1 MNRVFGTVVGLGL
14 SWLVWTA
21 GVRAD
26 DPPPAVAD
34 VTVVKAEAGFAMAR
48 AGVEPAD
55 VLLRW
60 RRLAGAAERGET
72 LASYFHLKEV
82 EILHAP
88 RGGVDILVRR
98 GETERWVAIPAYE
111 WRLSVRPALS
121 GEAGVAQ
128 ADGERL
134 LGARDVDGAVAR
146 WSTGAAEAAT
156 RGDHLTAAWL
166 HLRSGQALAEAK
178 RWAAAVDA
186 LGHCADTLAAVEAGR
201 FQPIVWDMQG
211 ELLRQ
216 DKRPELSVEMHRKA
230 LAAWAHDGGELGR
243 ANSMASLGHCAWQLV
258 RWPEAVQCYEN
269 ALAIRREVAPDSMLV
284 SGSLMMLATAYSNT
298 GDLAA
303 ADRCLLEALAIHRR
317 HLPGHAAEANILNT
331 LGVNA
336 SKAGHQGKAHQYFE
350 ESLRLKQAQSPD
362 SMAVAYTLNNLAAVA
377 RLQGDLALAEDYH
390 RQALKIKLALEP
402 DSASLARSYHN
413 IGQIYMA
420 RRDFPAAADYLNQAL
435 QILER
440 KAPRSRECAD
450 CLEQLGNLARLENK
464 FDLAEK
470 RHQEAT
476 AIRMQVSND
485 PLDQIRTLI
494 TLGAIRLESG
504 DPVQAETHYQAALSM
519 ARQSAPASFYEA
531 RSLRGLG
538 DACLRRGDLVAAA
551 PALEGALKIFAATAP
566 LTIDEATTQHLLGD
580 LHRRQ
585 DRLQD
590 ALACYERAVAAL
602 EGQLEKLGGS
612 REVAESFAAEYAG
625 FYKDVLELKL
635 LLNDPRGAFNV
646 LERFRARSLLA
657 MLVERDLDF
666 SRDVPAGL
674 LERLETAR
682 TRSRE
687 AQDELMQLS
696 PDKEPERVTECQR
709 LLSERRRE
717 QALVWEEIRRE
728 SPRLA
733 ALRAP
738 ETLTADQVAEVMGR
752 DTLFLSYAVSERA
765 THLFALLNGQLRV
778 ESVPLGRQQVQEA
791 VEYYLA
797 MLSNPASR
805 KVRLMGRAH
814 ALYRQLV
821 APVDDLVRRSQRI
834 VVCPDGPLHMMPFA
848 ALGPAT
854 NRYLIEEKP
863 VSYVISATV
872 YADGLRHE
880 PQRAS
885 RPVVLF
891 GDPDYPGQAAGG
903 SAARLLR
910 WVLRD
915 DPVPPLPASRD
926 EVQGIAALYPG
937 AHVAYLGAEA
947 REERVKSLDRQPG
960 YLHFACHGF
969 YNPVNPM
976 DSGLLLTIPGEGG
989 DNRDNG
995 FLQVWEVFE
1004 NVRID
1009 AEQVSLSACETARGR
1024 ELGGEGLVGLNRSF
1038 LYAGARTVMSTLWS
1052 VADAS
1057 TAEFQ
1062 KLYYRHLRSDRAKT
1076 EAARLAQREFI
1087 NGKVHIVPTEPA
1099 GEPPDLSHP
1108 YFWAGFVLNGQ
1119 WR

>member
-1 MNRVFGTVVGLGL
+1 MNRVIGTVVGLG
-14 SWLVWTA
+14 WFWMMWAA
-21 GVRAD
+21 GVRAG
-26 DPPPAVAD
+26 DPPPAAAGMV
-34 VTVVKAEAGFAMAR
+34 VVKAEADFAMAK
-48 AGVEPAD
+48 AGVQPAD

-72 LASYFHLKEV
+72 LDSYFHLKEV

-111 WRLSVRPALS
+111 WRLSVRPTLP
-121 GEAGVAQ
+121 GEAGVAL
-128 ADGERL
+128 DEGERL

-146 WSTGAAEAAT
+146 WGAGAAEAAA
-156 RGDHLTAAWL
+156 RGDHLTAAWM
-166 HLRSGQALAEAK
+166 HLRSGQALAEAR
-178 RWAAAVDA
+178 RWAAGVDA
-186 LGHCADTLAAVEAGR
+186 LGRCADTLAAVDAGR
-201 FQPIVWDMQG
+201 FQPIIWDIQG

-216 DKRPELSVEMHRKA
+216 DKRPELSMEVHRKA

-243 ANSMASLGHCAWQLV
+243 ANSTTGLGHCAWQLV
-258 RWPEAVQCYEN
+258 RWSEAVQCYEN
-269 ALAIRREVAPDSMLV
+269 ALAIRREVAPDSMV
-284 SGSLMMLATAYSNT
+284 VVGSLTTLATAYSNT

-303 ADRCLLEALAIHRR
+303 ADRCLQEALAIHRR
-317 HLPGHAAEANILNT
+317 RLPGHAAEANVLNT

-336 SKAGHQGKAHQYFE
+336 SKAGHQIKAQQYFE
-350 ESLRLKQAQSPD
+350 ESLRLKRAQSPD
-362 SMAVAYTLNNLAAVA
+362 SMAVAYTLNNLAAVT
-377 RLQGDLALAEDYH
+377 RLRGDLALAEDYH
-390 RQALKIKLALEP
+390 RQALNIKLALEP
-402 DSASLARSYHN
+402 DGISLARSYYN

-420 RRDFPAAADYLNQAL
+420 RRDLPAAAEYLNQAL

-440 KAPRSRECAD
+440 KAPRSREYAD

-464 FDLAEK
+464 FDLAES

-476 AIRMQVSND
+476 AIRKQVSND

-504 DPVQAETHYQAALSM
+504 DLVQAETHYQDALNM
-519 ARQSAPASFYEA
+519 ARQAVPASLYEA
-531 RSLRGLG
+531 RCLRGLG
-538 DACLRRGDLVAAA
+538 EACLRRGDWVAAE
-551 PALEGALKIFAATAP
+551 PALEQALKLFAATAP
-566 LTIDEATTQHLLGD
+566 LTIDEATAQHLLGN
-580 LHRRQ
+580 LRRRQ

-612 REVAESFAAEYAG
+612 REIAEAFAAEYAD

-635 LLNDPRGAFNV
+635 LLNDPRGAFDV

-657 MLVERDLDF
+657 MLAERDLDF
-666 SRDVPAGL
+666 SRDVPVEL

-682 TRSRE
+682 TRCRE

-696 PDKEPERVTECQR
+696 PDQEPERVAERQR
-709 LLSERRRE
+709 LLAERRRE
-717 QALVWEEIRRE
+717 QALVWDEIRRG

-738 ETLTADQVAEVMGR
+738 ETLTVDQVAAVMGR

-765 THLFALLNGQLRV
+765 THLFALLNGELRV
-778 ESVPLGRQQVQEA
+778 ESVPVDRQQVQEA

-814 ALYRQLV
+814 ALYRQFV

-834 VVCPDGPLHMMPFA
+834 VVCPDGALHMLPFA

-863 VSYVISATV
+863 ISYVISATV

-880 PQRAS
+880 PPRTA

-891 GDPDYPGQAAGG
+891 GDPDYPGPAAGG
-903 SAARLLR
+903 PAARSLR

-937 AHVAYLGAEA
+937 THVAYLGAEA
-947 REERVKSLDRQPG
+947 REERVKSLDRLPG

-976 DSGLLLTIPGEGG
+976 DSGLLLTIPEDRGN
-989 DNRDNG
+989 DRDNG
-995 FLQVWEVFE
+995 FLQAWEVFE

-1062 KLYYRHLRSDRAKT
+1062 KLYYRQLKSGRAKT
-1076 EAARLAQREFI
+1076 EAARLVQREFI
-1087 NGKVHIVPTEPA
+1087 NGKVRIAAPEPA

>member
-1 MNRVFGTVVGLGL
+1 MIV
-14 SWLVWTA
+14 
-21 GVRAD
+21 
-26 DPPPAVAD
+26 
-34 VTVVKAEAGFAMAR
+34 
-48 AGVEPAD
+48 
-55 VLLRW
+55 
-60 RRLAGAAERGET
+60 
-72 LASYFHLKEV
+72 
-82 EILHAP
+82 
-88 RGGVDILVRR
+88 
-98 GETERWVAIPAYE
+98 
-111 WRLSVRPALS
+111 SVS
-121 GEAGVAQ
+121 
-128 ADGERL
+128 
-134 LGARDVDGAVAR
+134 
-146 WSTGAAEAAT
+146 
-156 RGDHLTAAWL
+156 LT
-166 HLRSGQALAEAK
+166 
-178 RWAAAVDA
+178 
-186 LGHCADTLAAVEAGR
+186 T
-201 FQPIVWDMQG
+201 
-211 ELLRQ
+211 
-216 DKRPELSVEMHRKA
+216 
-230 LAAWAHDGGELGR
+230 
-243 ANSMASLGHCAWQLV
+243 
-258 RWPEAVQCYEN
+258 
-269 ALAIRREVAPDSMLV
+269 
-284 SGSLMMLATAYSNT
+284 LATAYSNT

-336 SKAGHQGKAHQYFE
+336 SKAGHQIKAQQYFE

-377 RLQGDLALAEDYH
+377 RLRGDLALAEDYH

-402 DSASLARSYHN
+402 DSISLARSYYN

-420 RRDFPAAADYLNQAL
+420 RRDLPAAAEYLNHAL

-440 KAPRSRECAD
+440 KAPRSREYAD
-450 CLEQLGNLARLENK
+450 CQEQLGNLARLENK
-464 FDLAEK
+464 FDLAES

-476 AIRMQVSND
+476 AIRKQVSND
-485 PLDQIRTLI
+485 PLDQLRTLI

-504 DPVQAETHYQAALSM
+504 DPVQAEAHYQAAWNI
-519 ARQSAPASFYEA
+519 ARQVAPASLYEA
-531 RSLRGLG
+531 RCLRGLG
-538 DACLRRGDLVAAA
+538 DAYLRRGDLEAAE
-551 PALEGALKIFAATAP
+551 PALEPALKIFAAIAP
-566 LTIDEATTQHLLGD
+566 LTIDEAAAQHLLGD
-580 LHRRQ
+580 LRRRQ
-585 DRLQD
+585 DRLPD

-612 REVAESFAAEYAG
+612 REIAEAFAAEYAG

-635 LLNDPRGAFNV
+635 LLNDPRGAFDV

-657 MLVERDLDF
+657 MMAERDLDF
-666 SRDVPAGL
+666 SRDVPGEL

-682 TRSRE
+682 TRCRE

-696 PDKEPERVTECQR
+696 PDREPERIAERRR
-709 LLSERRRE
+709 LVAERRRE
-717 QALVWEEIRRE
+717 QALVWGAIRKA

-738 ETLTADQVAEVMGR
+738 ETLTAEQVAAVMGR

-814 ALYRQLV
+814 ALYRQFV

-834 VVCPDGPLHMMPFA
+834 VVCPDGPLHMLPFA
-848 ALGPAT
+848 ALGLAT

-872 YADGLRHE
+872 FADGLQDE
-880 PQRAS
+880 PPRTA

-903 SAARLLR
+903 PAGRLLR

-947 REERVKSLDRQPG
+947 REERVKSLDRLPG

-969 YNPVNPM
+969 YNPVSPM
-976 DSGLLLTIPGEGG
+976 DSGLLLTIPAEGG
-989 DNRDNG
+989 DDRDNG
-995 FLQVWEVFE
+995 FLQAWEVFE

-1009 AEQVSLSACETARGR
+1009 AEQVSLSACDTARGR

-1062 KLYYRHLRSDRAKT
+1062 KLYYRHLKSGRAKT
-1076 EAARLAQREFI
+1076 EAARLTQREFI
-1087 NGKVHIVPTEPA
+1087 NGKVRIVPTEPA